1 MADTLL
7 RFNKMVQLEKVNF
20 SYHKTLADVLK
31 IYENSFPENE
41 RRSIAGVERQIDS
54 NNEYNFFVVLE
65 NDFPVGMAV
74 VWVIEHRFIFIEHL
88 AIAENRRS
96 AGIGSKAM
104 KLLVDKSPFPII
116 IEVEK
121 SLPEMT
127 EEQANNCERRLRF
140 YKKLGFRLSDK
151 EYVQP
156 PYSKQLQ
163 PVPMNLMELAGNLL
177 DEDFEA
183 VKRAIYKNV
192 YKVK

>member
-1 MADTLL
+1 
-7 RFNKMVQLEKVNF
+7 MVQLEKVNF

-74 VWVIEHRFIFIEHL
+74 VWVVEHRFIFIEHL

-104 KLLVDKSPFPII
+104 KLLADKSPFPII
-116 IEVEK
+116 LEVEK
-121 SLPEMT
+121 HLPEMT
-127 EEQANNCERRLRF
+127 EEQSLNCERRLRF
-140 YKKLGFRLSDK
+140 YTKLGFRLCEK
-151 EYVQP
+151 EYTQP
-156 PYSKQLQ
+156 PYSKHLQ

-177 DEDFEA
+177 DEDFDG
-183 VKRAIYKNV
+183 VRKAIYKNV